1 MLGQDGS
8 MSDPSKAQATRQA
21 RVRWERVALA
31 VVLALALGLSVVS
44 LVEDPSSITT
54 LVLLGTPYGAVGTL
68 LALRRP
74 RHPIGWIF
82 LAIVMVWAISTAA
95 EALGGTDVQHG
106 ASLPN
111 GFPMVLIWIETW
123 IFSPVLFALYYA
135 LTVVFPSG
143 HLPGGRIGRAV
154 RISFLVPL
162 AGVIAGG
169 FGPHLGGPYAPDT
182 IQSGVTIENPVGFL
196 PVDLGNLTS
205 TLTILL
211 LVAGVIGMVVRFRQA
226 RGLERQ
232 QLRWFVAAMTFTA
245 VVVAMAIIVIFTAPD
260 GAGVSVWFFVTPAYI
275 LIPLALG
282 GAIMRYRLYDLDR
295 IISRTISWAVVSGV
309 LAVVFVGVI
318 LASQTLLASIT
329 SSNTV
334 AVAASTL
341 VVAAL
346 FQPVRRRV
354 QVRVDRRFNRARY
367 DAERI
372 VAVFAGKLR
381 DEVGLDELGIE
392 IAATVTRTVQP
403 SSVSVWLRA

>member
-1 MLGQDGS
+1 
-8 MSDPSKAQATRQA
+8 MSDLNQAEVPTR
-21 RVRWERVALA
+21 RGVRWERVGLTA
-31 VVLALALGLSVVS
+31 VLALALGLSVVS
-44 LVEDPSSITT
+44 LVSDPSSIAT
-54 LVLLGTPYGAVGTL
+54 LVLLGTPYAAVGTL

-106 ASLPN
+106 ANLPN

-123 IFSPVLFALYYA
+123 IFSPVLFALYYT

-182 IQSGVTIENPVGFL
+182 IQSGVTIDNPVGFL

-211 LVAGVIGMVVRFRQA
+211 LVAGVIGMVVRFRRA

-245 VVVAMAIIVIFTAPD
+245 AVIALAIIVIFTAPD
-260 GAGVSVWFFVTPAYI
+260 GAGVSVWFFVTPAYV

-309 LAVVFVGVI
+309 LAVVFVAVI
-318 LASQTLLASIT
+318 LASQTLLSSVTA
-329 SSNTV
+329 SNTV

-341 VVAAL
+341 VVAGL
-346 FQPVRRRV
+346 FQPLRRRV

-367 DAERI
+367 DAERT
-372 VAVFAGKLR
+372 VAVFADRLR
-381 DEVGLDELGIE
+381 DEADLAELGHDIRT
-392 IAATVTRTVQP
+392 TVTETVQP
-403 SSVSVWLRA
+403 VSVSLWLRASGPQPG